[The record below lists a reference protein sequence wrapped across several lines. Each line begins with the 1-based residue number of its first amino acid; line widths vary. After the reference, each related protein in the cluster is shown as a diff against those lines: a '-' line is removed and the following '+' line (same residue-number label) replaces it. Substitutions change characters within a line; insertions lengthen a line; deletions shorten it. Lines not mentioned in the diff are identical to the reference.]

1 MLRLLCSCRN
11 FDFFHAGAAIL
22 VLFVVFFGGGWIF
35 MSAFFAWNALF
46 EEQGVSC
53 VSVTVCGGEK
63 DESKSAVRM
72 RRYVQKLLFSPAAT
86 LALWGRIGA
95 ESVWGG
101 DCAASASAEGR
112 CAEEV
117 EAKMPFV
124 CASQLLGQLYLF
136 VCVSL
141 SSFFVAEGARGSV
154 YFYSVSVGDAIVV
167 SPCRRA
173 GSLFLSKIS
182 VSVVWSRVCVSVMVS
197 LAVLC
202 AHWMKKTHPA
212 TERRREAQHLSS
224 AESTVK
230 QTVWVLSGIKKG
242 LLSEWLWVW
251 LCLLCRQSVSLAWNL
266 WERNSFFFII
276 CSSIAWE
283 KDDVCLCI
291 VRTCTRAAQK
301 RKQRQN
307 RCECCANVQEKE
319 AWLQSD
325 WVRRCCIC
333 RFWWWGCL

>member
-1 MLRLLCSCRN
+1 M
-11 FDFFHAGAAIL
+11 
-22 VLFVVFFGGGWIF
+22 
-35 MSAFFAWNALF
+35 
-46 EEQGVSC
+46 
-53 VSVTVCGGEK
+53 
-63 DESKSAVRM
+63 
-72 RRYVQKLLFSPAAT
+72 
-86 LALWGRIGA
+86 
-95 ESVWGG
+95 
-101 DCAASASAEGR
+101 ASASAEGR
-112 CAEEV
+112 CAEEA
-117 EAKMPFV
+117 EAKMPFL

-230 QTVWVLSGIKKG
+230 QTV
-242 LLSEWLWVW
+242 
-251 LCLLCRQSVSLAWNL
+251 
-266 WERNSFFFII
+266 
-276 CSSIAWE
+276 
-283 KDDVCLCI
+283 
-291 VRTCTRAAQK
+291 
-301 RKQRQN
+301 
-307 RCECCANVQEKE
+307 
-319 AWLQSD
+319 
-325 WVRRCCIC
+325 
-333 RFWWWGCL
+333 